1 MISSSSMSLFGL
13 LCGLIVLLMLPFPS
27 CASDSD
33 PLQDVCIAD
42 LNATISINGFPCKP
56 ASNVTSDDF
65 FTDFSKDPTTFDVF
79 KRAVTFGD
87 VFGFPAVNT
96 QGVALFRIDLDVGG
110 INPPHTHPRGTEAGI
125 VTRGTVLVGLVT
137 TNNTFFSKVLTPGKV
152 FLIPRALVHFQLNVG
167 NEPATFIPIFNAQNP
182 GVSDSIG
189 TLFDTTPPVPNEVL
203 TKSFRVGD
211 DVINTIRAAR
221 AQSSWINILDG
232 RSISFMSHN

>member
-27 CASDSD
+27 RASDPD

-42 LNATISINGFPCKP
+42 LNAPISINGFPCKP

-96 QGVALFRIDLDVGG
+96 QGVSLFRLDLDVGG

-125 VTRGTVLVGLVT
+125 VTRGTLLVGLVT
-137 TNNTFFSKVLTPGKV
+137 TNNTFFSKVLTPGMV

-167 NEPATFIPIFNAQNP
+167 NEPATFIPIFNTQNP
-182 GVSDSIG
+182 GVSDSIS
-189 TLFDTTPPVPNEVL
+189 TIFDATPPVPNEVL

-211 DVINTIRAAR
+211 DVINAIRAAR
-221 AQSSWINILDG
+221 AQSS
-232 RSISFMSHN
+232 

>member
-13 LCGLIVLLMLPFPS
+13 LCGLIVLLMRPFPS
-27 CASDSD
+27 RASDPD

-42 LNATISINGFPCKP
+42 LNATISIN
-56 ASNVTSDDF
+56 
-65 FTDFSKDPTTFDVF
+65 
-79 KRAVTFGD
+79 VTFGD

-167 NEPATFIPIFNAQNP
+167 NEPATFIPIFNTQNP

-232 RSISFMSHN
+232 RSTSFMSHN

>member
-27 CASDSD
+27 RASDPD

-167 NEPATFIPIFNAQNP
+167 NEPATFIPIFNTQNP

-189 TLFDTTPPVPNEVL
+189 TIFDATPPVPNEVL

-211 DVINTIRAAR
+211 DVINAIRAAR
-221 AQSSWINILDG
+221 AQSS
-232 RSISFMSHN
+232 